1 MNSENQNP
9 APMLDHSINPKASV
23 LFAPTLEAAKA
34 LSSHDVISPWNDHF
48 VWLHHCSIQEAPA
61 LQDWTDAA
69 LKDDYWFRRGH
80 WIALLSRPQVQ
91 VYAAACGV
99 DPESPYWSTAA
110 IAIVYQNT
118 RLLNL
123 YVAREYRG
131 MSLGTELMRL
141 LAPVEIRA
149 KTDMSAGDPTPF
161 YERLGYTVQSTG
173 EGPNGTISVMRKPA
187 SSSVP
192 WLQNGKPNG
201 KK

>member
-1 MNSENQNP
+1 MPITMNEDQKLEDP
-9 APMLDHSINPKASV
+9 KNPKACI

-34 LSSHDVISPWNDHF
+34 LSPHDVIAPWLDHF
-48 VWLHHCSIQEAPA
+48 IWLHHCALSDAPA

-80 WIALLSRPQVQ
+80 WLALLSRPQVQ
-91 VYAAACGV
+91 VYAAATGG
-99 DPESPYWSTAA
+99 DPESPLWSTAA
-110 IAIVYQNT
+110 IAIVYHNT

-123 YVAREYRG
+123 YVAKEFRG
-131 MSLGTELMRL
+131 MSLGTELMRIL
-141 LAPVEIRA
+141 SPVEIRA

-173 EGPNGTISVMRKPA
+173 EGPNGTISVMRRPA
-187 SSSVP
+187 TSTVP
-192 WLQNGKPNG
+192 WLQGARPNG